1 MFIAY
6 VVCFV
11 VKLAFNFI
19 CSWFVTLYFC
29 KQPILS
35 HISTLRFH
43 SWLFLYLNMP
53 VDINTWHAVKGGT
66 HLMFNPH
73 MHEIFLLL
81 SCVKWVPGTH
91 KKKCSSNWTKW
102 HSFHIILQKQL
113 CVGSPG
119 TDTLIFGDHF
129 YLKNHRKLR
138 FHVLL
143 LYSKV
148 KLAEMV
154 EIHILLRIWSTFGKM
169 MASYVF

>member
-1 MFIAY
+1 ML
-6 VVCFV
+6 C
-11 VKLAFNFI
+11 NFI
-19 CSWFVTLYFC
+19 LLQAANST
-29 KQPILS
+29 S
-35 HISTLRFH
+35 HINFTVSFMTF
-43 SWLFLYLNMP
+43 SVFKYACWYQYL
-53 VDINTWHAVKGGT
+53 IHAVKGGI

-102 HSFHIILQKQL
+102 HSFHIILQRQL
-113 CVGSPG
+113 CVGSPE
-119 TDTLIFGDHF
+119 TDTLIFGNHF
-129 YLKNHRKLR
+129 YLKNPRKLR

-169 MASYVF
+169 RRYMFSSIRMEECMESELSFFE

>member
-1 MFIAY
+1 MTNQAAFDYDDYSFYYDVAMFSAY

-66 HLMFNPH
+66 HSMFNPH

-81 SCVKWVPGTH
+81 SCVKWVSGTH

-102 HSFHIILQKQL
+102 HSFHIILQ
-113 CVGSPG
+113 
-119 TDTLIFGDHF
+119 
-129 YLKNHRKLR
+129 NRKLR

-143 LYSKV
+143 LYSKA